1 MAATKGRSESALPTK
16 KKQSAPAPLKLR
28 NSCEACANSKSNSV
42 LKAMAEKSG
51 GGDTSDAK
59 LDSNPGVETHRPPRP
74 HRHRSHSG
82 QNATSTPARSSSS
95 CSPNPLGP
103 SSSMHLDD
111 YSFFPPALDLFPG
124 MDAAFSSASTDT
136 EPDLEELLGIPPL
149 PVNLPDLSVLED
161 FTTTPMQAS
170 SGASAVEVNLM
181 SPFITTPSDDT
192 TMFELLNLSN
202 PKLTPI
208 PPATNS
214 VAQLAD
220 IRVRA
225 SRAECRQS
233 TCECHVKTPN
243 LMKDLS
249 ADDVTGGMTANP
261 LVSVDTVRSVV
272 DRNETVAEEIGTVLK
287 CPCEKDGYLLSIL
300 SLTVFKMLALY
311 AAISRKKPCSDMD
324 VDFDADSSG
333 SSVPPPLTRQS
344 SAASSSIIENYC
356 LDGDDS
362 SRMMTQLVLSK
373 LHRIGR
379 LTDQLSSKLQAVTV
393 QHKPGQAGLNI
404 DQDVVSS
411 LIFRVMDIPSR
422 RSQPDLR
429 RHGNPHRRLQRR
441 ESNGSSAS
449 YVSEIEFATAE
460 PFSGVAAESVPTSTT
475 GFAYRGHRQRRG
487 SISSFTYFQDDDEPA
502 EYPDDEAIVD
512 LSDAEDDELHRRSA
526 ASDVQEH
533 GDGGSFSQKL
543 YIEAE
548 DLTMVIAGF
557 TTSSVGVLLYTLIC
571 VATAGIGYLVFR
583 WMPRWRVRLVGVPVP
598 LRKCGWVVVEV
609 RHQASR
615 RHRKTK
621 TKAKTKTGQNQW
633 GEFSVHYL
641 TIEEYGHAMSTV
653 FNTLDREKHNGYRYA
668 ADPELKLLRFLDY
681 RYMRLIYHP
690 TEDKFVP
697 NNDWWDPQWTGVKA
711 LRAGLDSEERERRS
725 QVFGKNA
732 IEVEEKSIGQ
742 LLVDEAFHPFYIF
755 QIASLL
761 LWSMDEY
768 YYYAAAIFLISVF
781 SITTT
786 IIETRSTM
794 RRLRE
799 ISKFECDVRV
809 LRNGFW
815 RMSAS
820 TELVPGD
827 VFEVSDPGLTQL
839 PCDSLL
845 LAGDC
850 IVNESM
856 LTGESI
862 PVSKL
867 PLTDEML
874 TYVDLGATSIHPV
887 VARHFLF
894 CGTKIIR
901 ARRPHDTDDDEAVA
915 LAMVVRT
922 GFNTTKGALVRSML
936 FPKPAGFK
944 FYRDSFRYIAVM
956 ACIALVG
963 FIASFVTFIRL
974 GLAWH
979 LIIVR
984 ALDLI
989 TIVVPPALPATLTI
1003 GTNFAL
1009 GRLRKD
1015 QIFCISPQRVNVAGK
1030 LDVVCFDKTGTLTED
1045 GLDVLGVRLV
1055 QHPEIRFGELLDEH
1069 QEVLP
1074 SAKYDRDPT
1083 MDYRVNKTMLYAM
1096 ATCHSLRLVDE
1107 ELIGDPLDLKMFQF
1121 TGWSFEEASPAT
1133 AHLAEPGSHQM
1144 PLAVARPPP
1153 GMEWEIDEQ
1162 AEGYESRLRVE
1173 LAVVKS
1179 FEFGSHLRRAS
1190 VVVRQSL
1197 DPGVTVYVKG
1207 APEVMRDI
1215 CMASSIPSD
1224 FDDLLSFYTHKGFRV
1239 IACASKYI
1247 SRLDGHEV
1255 EQMERAEAETS
1266 LQLTGF
1272 IVFENKLKEVTTD
1285 VIEELNQARIR
1296 NIMCT
1301 GDNILTAISVARQC
1315 DLLDRDA
1322 HCFVPHFVRGDKMDP
1337 MAQLSWESV
1346 DNKSPYE
1353 LDEHTL
1359 LPMAIGPEHGSSTGR
1374 LPFDNSLGAAAD
1386 YSLAVTGD
1394 AFRWMIDFG
1403 STELLQRMLVKGQ
1416 VFARM
1421 SPDEKHELVEKLQA
1435 LDYTCGFCG
1444 DGANDCGALK
1454 AADVGVSLSEAEAS
1468 VAAPFTSHV
1477 FDISCVPRLIKEG
1490 RAALVT
1496 SFCCFKYMSLY
1507 SAIQFTTVSFLYAS
1521 ASNLGDF
1528 QFLFIDLALILPIAI
1543 FMGWTG
1549 AYPELSTKRPT
1560 ASLVSRKVL
1569 TPLLGQIGLC
1579 VLVQLVV
1586 FETVQRQPWYQP
1598 PRLDR
1603 EKSSIDNS
1611 QNTAL
1616 FLVSCFQYSLSGV
1629 VLSVGPPFR
1638 QPMVTNAPFCVT
1650 LVIALAISLY
1660 LLLDPAVA
1668 VKRFMDLTDMSLDYE
1683 GFLLAVALLGFGV
1696 AYTAER
1702 HLFPIVAKKL
1712 ARHKQRKR
1720 YKVIGEEMAL

>member
-1 MAATKGRSESALPTK
+1 
-16 KKQSAPAPLKLR
+16 
-28 NSCEACANSKSNSV
+28 
-42 LKAMAEKSG
+42 
-51 GGDTSDAK
+51 
-59 LDSNPGVETHRPPRP
+59 
-74 HRHRSHSG
+74 
-82 QNATSTPARSSSS
+82 
-95 CSPNPLGP
+95 
-103 SSSMHLDD
+103 
-111 YSFFPPALDLFPG
+111 
-124 MDAAFSSASTDT
+124 
-136 EPDLEELLGIPPL
+136 
-149 PVNLPDLSVLED
+149 
-161 FTTTPMQAS
+161 
-170 SGASAVEVNLM
+170 
-181 SPFITTPSDDT
+181 
-192 TMFELLNLSN
+192 
-202 PKLTPI
+202 
-208 PPATNS
+208 
-214 VAQLAD
+214 
-220 IRVRA
+220 
-225 SRAECRQS
+225 
-233 TCECHVKTPN
+233 
-243 LMKDLS
+243 
-249 ADDVTGGMTANP
+249 
-261 LVSVDTVRSVV
+261 
-272 DRNETVAEEIGTVLK
+272 
-287 CPCEKDGYLLSIL
+287 
-300 SLTVFKMLALY
+300 
-311 AAISRKKPCSDMD
+311 
-324 VDFDADSSG
+324 
-333 SSVPPPLTRQS
+333 
-344 SAASSSIIENYC
+344 
-356 LDGDDS
+356 
-362 SRMMTQLVLSK
+362 
-373 LHRIGR
+373 
-379 LTDQLSSKLQAVTV
+379 
-393 QHKPGQAGLNI
+393 
-404 DQDVVSS
+404 
-411 LIFRVMDIPSR
+411 MDIPSR

-429 RHGNPHRRLQRR
+429 RHGNSHRRLQRR

-475 GFAYRGHRQRRG
+475 GFAYRSDQPLVRQR
-487 SISSFTYFQDDDEPA
+487 
-502 EYPDDEAIVD
+502 
-512 LSDAEDDELHRRSA
+512 SA
-526 ASDVQEH
+526 TSDVQEH
-533 GDGGSFSQKL
+533 GDGGNFSQKL

-557 TTSSVGVLLYTLIC
+557 TTSSLGVLVYTLIC
-571 VATAGIGYLVFR
+571 LVTAGIGYLVFR
-583 WMPRWRVRLVGVPVP
+583 WIPRWRVRLVGVPAP
-598 LRKCGWVVVEV
+598 LRKCGWVVVE
-609 RHQASR
+609 
-615 RHRKTK
+615 
-621 TKAKTKTGQNQW
+621 NQW

-641 TIEEYGHAMSTV
+641 TAEEYGHPMSTV
-653 FNTLDREKHNGYRYA
+653 FNTLDREKHNGYQYR
-668 ADPELKLLRFLDY
+668 ADPNLKLLRFLDY

-697 NNDWWDPQWTGVKA
+697 NNDWWDPQWTEVKA

-815 RMSAS
+815 RQSAS

-827 VFEVSDPGLTQL
+827 VFEVSDPSLTQL

-1074 SAKYDRDPT
+1074 PAKYDRDPT
-1083 MDYRVNKTMLYAM
+1083 LDYRVNKTMLYAM
-1096 ATCHSLRLVDE
+1096 ATCHSLRLVDD

-1121 TGWSFEEASPAT
+1121 TGWSFEEAPAAT

-1153 GMEWEIDEQ
+1153 GMEWELDDET
-1162 AEGYESRLRVE
+1162 EGYESGPRLRLE

-1190 VVVRQSL
+1190 VVVRQSQ
-1197 DPGVTVYVKG
+1197 DPGVTIYVKG

-1255 EQMERAEAETS
+1255 EQMERTEAETS

-1272 IVFENKLKEVTTD
+1272 IVFENKLKEVTTE

-1315 DLLDRDA
+1315 DLLDRNG

-1359 LPMAIGPEHGSSTGR
+1359 LPLAIGPERDGGGR
-1374 LPFDNSLGAAAD
+1374 RFDNSLGGAAD

-1549 AYPELSTKRPT
+1549 AYPELSKKRPT

-1569 TPLLGQIGLC
+1569 TPLLGQIALC
-1579 VLVQLVV
+1579 VLVQLVI

-1638 QPMVTNAPFCVT
+1638 QPMLTNAPFCVT

-1668 VKRFMDLTDMSLDYE
+1668 VKRFMDLTDMAFDYE
-1683 GFLLAVALLGFGV
+1683 GFLLAIALLGFGT
-1696 AYTAER
+1696 AYMAER